1 METRIEKLSRLLE
14 ELDEA
19 GEPTHRIE
27 LCRDAL
33 KLARRRT
40 EPEAWAALHHEL
52 ARNLLQQSDAE
63 EDAIRH
69 FKLALTIRT
78 RRKMPAEW
86 ARTTLALANA
96 YVARRRGRRVQ
107 NLERAI
113 TLYQQARSVRDT
125 TPDERTRAA
134 HNLGNVYV
142 ERLRGEPEQN
152 LRVAI
157 RCYQRALRG
166 YAAEEFGDE
175 RAIVL
180 SNLATAYSLLPDDD
194 SSKNLERSITTS
206 QAALQALT
214 RERHPDEWA
223 RVQANLGAAYAER
236 RRGRP
241 DDNLEHSIACYEEA
255 LQVATAVEMPDTWA
269 ATLEGLLMGYPDRRQ
284 GDRAANLERAIECGE
299 TLCAHLSV
307 ESTPVA
313 LADVLNNL
321 AYTYI
326 SRLNGERSTNI
337 ERAVELFEQ
346 SLALKHARR
355 DQEDYGQILHNL
367 ANAYLERTVGDLAE
381 NVERAIHLFE
391 QALKL
396 RTRRRSPLRWA
407 RSMSDLAN
415 AYGQR
420 VKGDRV
426 ENTER
431 AIRCYKAARAVFNP
445 ATAPL
450 DWASITRNLGVA
462 YLERVRGDY
471 SLNLESAVSELS
483 AALEFYAAA
492 EEPEDGALAASN
504 LASALVDRVEG
515 DHAEHV
521 ERALELIEGALQIL
535 SRQDAPRD
543 WAYAMNVRGRAYFDR
558 PTGDAEE
565 NLAWAID
572 AFEQALAV
580 VTELGQPVD
589 TGVGHNILGLAWGR
603 RMHGDRKENV
613 TCAIAHF
620 YAALRVRTVEA
631 FPVDHAHTQ
640 RFLGNLFF
648 SEGRWADAHEAYAAA
663 LHARE
668 LLYLAGATPESRF
681 AEWFGTTEAMVN
693 AAWSLAKLG
702 RIVEAIGTLE
712 RGLARGLS
720 EALILASAKPETLTP
735 TDYEEFVQARARIH
749 ELEAEARAEGRPGR
763 RDFLAISADLR
774 GARAGLDRL
783 LQRVRGYAP
792 DFLSAGLDGEGV
804 RQVAT
809 LVGKPL
815 IYLLTT
821 ARGSLAL
828 IVPPADADLAE
839 QAIWLEEFKSDDLDE
854 LLHRRGPDRGYLY
867 GVVIDRPKAAT
878 LLATILNDVMP
889 VLDVQLMTP
898 ILEKLEACS
907 YREAALIAV
916 GSLALLPLP
925 NLHPGRINFSLA
937 PSAQSL
943 AATHNLARQKSK
955 ADLLIAGVGSPISL
969 GRTRLTF
976 AELEL
981 NQVIRSFPTTA
992 ARTLVG
998 DEATSTALARI
1009 LPGATHLHFCGHG
1022 FFDVL
1027 EPLDSGLNLAG
1038 MDILTMRD
1046 LLDGKYDLADLQ
1058 LVVLSACQT
1067 GFRDTLHTPD
1077 EYVSLATAFLQAG
1090 VPGIVSTLWPIDDVS
1105 AAVFFGRFYH
1115 LLLHEGRRA
1124 DQALHQA
1131 QHWLREA
1138 TAQEISLAAYW
1149 ERQGQLPGSNQ
1160 QKARLAA
1167 EYYRANPDVK
1177 PFSSPRHWAGYVFCG
1192 CGR

>member
-40 EPEAWAALHHEL
+40 EPEAWAALHYEL
-52 ARNLLQQSDAE
+52 ARNLLQQADAE
-63 EDAIRH
+63 EDATRH
-69 FKLALTIRT
+69 LKLALTIRT

-96 YVARRRGRRVQ
+96 YVARRRGRRAQ

-113 TLYQQARSVRDT
+113 TLYQQARSVRDAP
-125 TPDERTRAA
+125 PDERARAS
-134 HNLGNVYV
+134 HNLGNAYV

-157 RCYQRALRG
+157 RCYQQALRG

-180 SNLATAYSLLPDDD
+180 SNLATTYSLLPGDD
-194 SSKNLERSITTS
+194 SGKNLERSITTS

-214 RERHPDEWA
+214 RERCPDEWA

-241 DDNLEHSIACYEEA
+241 DDNLEHSIACYEDA
-255 LQVATAVEMPDTWA
+255 LQVATAAEMPDTWA
-269 ATLEGLLMGYPDRRQ
+269 AALEGLLMGYPDRRQ
-284 GDRAANLERAIECGE
+284 GDHAANLERAIECGE
-299 TLCAHLSV
+299 QLRAHLSA
-307 ESTPVA
+307 ESAPVA
-313 LADVLNNL
+313 LADALNNL
-321 AYTYI
+321 AYTYV
-326 SRLNGERSTNI
+326 SRLRGERGANI

-355 DQEDYGQILHNL
+355 DREDYGQILHNL
-367 ANAYLERTVGDLAE
+367 ANAYLERVTGDLAE

-396 RTRRRSPLRWA
+396 RTRRGSPLRWA

-420 VKGDRV
+420 IKGDRV
-426 ENTER
+426 ENAER
-431 AIRCYKAARAVFNP
+431 AIRCYEKARAIFNP

-521 ERALELIEGALQIL
+521 ERALELLEGALQIL

-565 NLAWAID
+565 NLARAID

-580 VTELGQPVD
+580 VAELGQPVD
-589 TGVGHNILGLAWGR
+589 VGVSHNILGLAWGR
-603 RMHGDRKENV
+603 RTRGERAENV
-613 TCAIAHF
+613 AQAIAHF
-620 YAALRVRTVEA
+620 HAALRVRTVEA

-648 SEGRWADAHEAYAAA
+648 SEERWAEAHEAYAAA

-668 LLYLAGATPESRF
+668 LLYLAGATPESRS
-681 AEWFGTTEAMVN
+681 AEWFGTTEALVN
-693 AAWSLAKLG
+693 ATWSLTKLG
-702 RIVEAIGTLE
+702 RVIEAIGTLE
-712 RGLARGLS
+712 RGLARGLG
-720 EALILASAKPETLTP
+720 EALLLTSINSERLAPADHEA
-735 TDYEEFVQARARIH
+735 FVRTRARIH
-749 ELEAEARAEGRPGR
+749 ELEAEARAEGRPGS
-763 RDFLAISADLR
+763 RDFLAVSAELR
-774 GARAGLDRL
+774 GARAELDQL
-783 LQRVRGYAP
+783 LHRIRRYAP
-792 DFLSAGLDGEGV
+792 DFMPAGLDGEDV
-804 RQVAT
+804 RRVAT
-809 LVGKPL
+809 LVDKPL
-815 IYLLTT
+815 VYLLTT

-828 IVPPADADLAE
+828 IVFSANTDLAE
-839 QAIWLEEFKSDDLDE
+839 QAIWREEFKSDDLDD
-854 LLHRRGPDRGYLY
+854 LLHRRGPERGYLY
-867 GVVIDRPKAAT
+867 GVLIDRPKAAT
-878 LLATILNDVMP
+878 LLATILDDVMP
-889 VLDVQLMTP
+889 VLAAQLITP
-898 ILEKLEACS
+898 VAEKLDTS
-907 YREAALIAV
+907 GYPEAALIAV

-925 NLHPGRINFSLA
+925 NLHLGRINFSLA

-943 AATHNLARQKSK
+943 SAAHDLVRQKSN
-955 ADLLIAGVGSPISL
+955 ADLLFAGVGGPNSS
-969 GRTRLTF
+969 GRARLTF

-981 NQVIRSFPTTA
+981 NEVQSFFPTTA
-992 ARTLVG
+992 RRTLAG
-998 DEATSTALARI
+998 DEATGAALAGI

-1038 MDILTMRD
+1038 TDVLTMRD
-1046 LLDGKYDLADLQ
+1046 LLDGKYDLTHLQ
-1058 LVVLSACQT
+1058 LVALSACQT

-1090 VPGIVSTLWPIDDVS
+1090 VPGVVSTLWPIDDVS
-1105 AAVFFGRFYH
+1105 AAVLFGRFYR
-1115 LLLHEGRRA
+1115 LLREGWRA
-1124 DQALHQA
+1124 DRALHQA
-1131 QHWLREA
+1131 QHWLQEA
-1138 TAQEISLAAYW
+1138 TAQEMSLAAYW

-1167 EYYRANPDVK
+1167 EYYRANPEVK

>member
-14 ELDEA
+14 ELDEDDA
-19 GEPTHRIE
+19 RKRRIE

-33 KLARRRT
+33 KLARQRT
-40 EPEAWAALHHEL
+40 EPDAWAALHYEL
-52 ARNLLQQSDAE
+52 ARNLLRQADAE

-69 FKLALTIRT
+69 LKRALTIRT
-78 RRKMPAEW
+78 RRKLPAEW

-96 YVARRRGRRVQ
+96 FVARRRGHRAQ

-113 TLYQQARSVRDT
+113 ALYQQARSARGA
-125 TPDERTRAA
+125 TPDERARAA
-134 HNLGNVYV
+134 HNLGNAYV

-152 LRVAI
+152 LRAAI
-157 RCYQRALRG
+157 RCYQQALRG
-166 YAAEEFGDE
+166 YAAEEFSDE

-194 SSKNLERSITTS
+194 SGKNLERSITTS
-206 QAALQALT
+206 HAALQVLT
-214 RERHPDEWA
+214 RERQPDEWA

-236 RRGRP
+236 RRGRL
-241 DDNLEHSIACYEEA
+241 DDNLERSIVCYEEA
-255 LQVATAVEMPDTWA
+255 LQVATAAEMPDTWA
-269 ATLEGLLMGYPDRRQ
+269 AALEGLLMGYPDRRQ

-299 TLCAHLSV
+299 QLRAHLSA
-307 ESTPVA
+307 EYSPVV

-326 SRLNGERSTNI
+326 SRLRGDRGANI
-337 ERAVELFEQ
+337 ERGVELFEQ
-346 SLALKHARR
+346 SLALKNARR
-355 DQEDYGQILHNL
+355 DREDYGQILHNL
-367 ANAYLERTVGDLAE
+367 ANAYLERVTGDLAE
-381 NVERAIHLFE
+381 NVEQAIGLFE

-396 RTRRRSPLRWA
+396 RTRRRSPHRWA

-420 VKGDRV
+420 VKGDRA

-445 ATAPL
+445 ASPPL
-450 DWASITRNLGVA
+450 DWPPSTRNLGVA

-471 SLNLESAVSELS
+471 ALNLESAVSELS

-504 LASALVDRVEG
+504 LASALADRVEG
-515 DHAEHV
+515 DHAEHI
-521 ERALELIEGALQIL
+521 ERALELLEGALQIL

-543 WAYAMNVRGRAYFDR
+543 WAYAVNVRGRAYFDR
-558 PTGDAEE
+558 PTGNVEE
-565 NLAWAID
+565 NLARAID
-572 AFEQALAV
+572 AFEQALIV

-589 TGVGHNILGLAWGR
+589 VGVGHNILGLAWGR
-603 RMHGDRKENV
+603 RLRGERAANV
-613 TCAIAHF
+613 VQAVAHF
-620 YAALRVRTVEA
+620 RSALRVRTVEA

-648 SEGRWADAHEAYAAA
+648 SEERWAEAHEAYAAA
-663 LHARE
+663 LRARE
-668 LLYLAGATPESRF
+668 LLYLAGATPESRS
-681 AEWFGTTEAMVN
+681 AEWFGTTEVLVN
-693 AAWSLAKLG
+693 AAWSLAKMG

-712 RGLARGLS
+712 RGLARGLG
-720 EALILASAKPETLTP
+720 EALLLASPKPKRLTP

-749 ELEAEARAEGRPGR
+749 ELEAEARAEGRPGS
-763 RDFLAISADLR
+763 RDFLAVSADLR
-774 GARAGLDRL
+774 DARTGLDRL
-783 LQRVRGYAP
+783 LHRVRGYAP
-792 DFLSAGLDGEGV
+792 DFLPAGLDGEGV

-815 IYLLTT
+815 VYLLTT

-828 IVPPADADLAE
+828 IVPPAGADLAE
-839 QAIWLEEFKSDDLDE
+839 QAIWREEFSSDELDE
-854 LLHRRGPDRGYLY
+854 LLHRRGPERGYLY
-867 GVVIDRPKAAT
+867 GVLIDRPKAAT
-878 LLATILNDVMP
+878 LLATILDDVMSVLATRLVTP
-889 VLDVQLMTP
+889 VA
-898 ILEKLEACS
+898 EKLEAS
-907 YREAALIAV
+907 GYQEAALIAV
-916 GSLALLPLP
+916 GSLSVLPLP
-925 NLHPGRINFSLA
+925 NLHLGRINFSLA
-937 PSAQSL
+937 LSAQSL

-981 NQVIRSFPTTA
+981 NEVIRSFPTTA

-1046 LLDGKYDLADLQ
+1046 LLNGKYDLADLQ

-1115 LLLHEGRRA
+1115 LLLHEGRKA

-1149 ERQGQLPGSNQ
+1149 ERQGQLPGSIQ